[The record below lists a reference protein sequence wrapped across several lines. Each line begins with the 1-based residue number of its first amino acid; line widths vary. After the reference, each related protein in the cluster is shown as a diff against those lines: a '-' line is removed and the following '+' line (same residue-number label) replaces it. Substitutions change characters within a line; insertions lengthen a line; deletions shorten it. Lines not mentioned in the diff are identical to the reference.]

1 MKMRKRIFSATFFQG
16 RAERYLVGGW
26 VNSKIWAPFVSG
38 PLKKGVGG
46 GRRYFCENKTSQK
59 LTVSKHY
66 FAIMGVKNNI

>member
-46 GRRYFCENKTSQK
+46 SVTL
-59 LTVSKHY
+59 LTHTQ
-66 FAIMGVKNNI
+66 